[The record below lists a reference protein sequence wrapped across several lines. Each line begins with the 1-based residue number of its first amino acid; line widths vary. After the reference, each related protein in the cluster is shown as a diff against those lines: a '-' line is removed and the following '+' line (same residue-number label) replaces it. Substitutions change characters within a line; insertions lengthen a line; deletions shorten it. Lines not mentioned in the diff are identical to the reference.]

1 MLEKINSP
9 EDLKKLNIE
18 EKEQLAK
25 EIREYILNVVSENGG
40 HLASNLGVV
49 ELTIALHSV
58 FNVPTDKIVWD
69 VGHQT
74 YVHKILTGRREQL
87 KTIRKLDGLAGFPK
101 TNESDCDCFNT
112 GHSSTSISAALGM
125 ARARDLEGKNN
136 SVIAVI
142 GDGALTGGMALEAL
156 NDAGYSNTKMTVI
169 LNDNEMSISKNIGGL
184 NMFLSKLRTKK
195 LYAKS
200 SLSAKKVI
208 IKIPV
213 VGKPF
218 VKIVQRVKRSI
229 KQLIIPKMFF
239 EDIGFTYLGPVDGHN
254 IEQLQNIMQLS
265 KQVEAPVL
273 IHVLTKKGKGYK
285 IAEENP
291 DKFHATSPF
300 NIETG
305 KPKKE
310 KKPDYSKVF
319 GEKIVEMAKKDSRIV
334 AITASMKD
342 GTGLTKFQKEFPNRF
357 FDMGIA
363 EANMMSTSAGM
374 ATTGKVPFASTF
386 AVFAAGRSYDQ
397 IRNSICY
404 PNLNVKICSTHS
416 GITVGEDGATH
427 QMLEDISMMRTLPNM
442 KVLSPADDIETKWA
456 IEEAYKQKGPV
467 YVRLSRLATPIIYDE
482 NQNFEFG
489 KMIQIGNGIDAT
501 IFASGDVLAEALKA
515 KEILAKAK
523 GIDIR
528 VVDVHTIKP
537 IDEEMIVKCAK
548 ETKRLIS
555 IEDHNVIGGLG
566 SAISEVLTSKY
577 PAKLERIGINDEFG
591 RSGKAEELVKFYGLS
606 AEKIVEKFL

>member
-1 MLEKINSP
+1 MKEEKKATRQSYGETLEKLGEKYSDIVVLDA
-9 EDLKKLNIE
+9 DL
-18 EKEQLAK
+18 AT
-25 EIREYILNVVSENGG
+25 
-40 HLASNLGVV
+40 A
-49 ELTIALHSV
+49 T
-58 FNVPTDKIVWD
+58 
-69 VGHQT
+69 
-74 YVHKILTGRREQL
+74 
-87 KTIRKLDGLAGFPK
+87 KTINF
-101 TNESDCDCFNT
+101 
-112 GHSSTSISAALGM
+112 
-125 ARARDLEGKNN
+125 
-136 SVIAVI
+136 
-142 GDGALTGGMALEAL
+142 
-156 NDAGYSNTKMTVI
+156 
-169 LNDNEMSISKNIGGL
+169 
-184 NMFLSKLRTKK
+184 
-195 LYAKS
+195 
-200 SLSAKKVI
+200 AKK
-208 IKIPV
+208 
-213 VGKPF
+213 
-218 VKIVQRVKRSI
+218 
-229 KQLIIPKMFF
+229 
-239 EDIGFTYLGPVDGHN
+239 
-254 IEQLQNIMQLS
+254 
-265 KQVEAPVL
+265 
-273 IHVLTKKGKGYK
+273 
-285 IAEENP
+285 
-291 DKFHATSPF
+291 
-300 NIETG
+300 
-305 KPKKE
+305 
-310 KKPDYSKVF
+310 
-319 GEKIVEMAKKDSRIV
+319 
-334 AITASMKD
+334 
-342 GTGLTKFQKEFPNRF
+342 FPERF

-404 PNLNVKICSTHS
+404 PNLNVKICATHS

-482 NQNFEFG
+482 NQKFEFG

-515 KEILAKAK
+515 KEILAKTK

-537 IDEEMIVKCAK
+537 IDEDMIVKCAK

-591 RSGKAEELVKFYGLS
+591 RSGKAEELVEFYGLS